1 MVHTWRKF
9 PFLDPDLPP
18 EMLPGRWPRTRAHE
32 VFAGRHDEWRLPAHE
47 YFSSLERLLPAPG
60 ATQAA

>member
-18 EMLPGRWPRTRAHE
+18 ELLPARWPRTRAHE
-32 VFAGRHDEWRLPAHE
+32 VFADRHEAWHAPAQD
-47 YFSSLERLLPAPG
+47 YFRSLERLLPAPG
-60 ATQAA
+60 AKHAA